1 MYFSDDQI
9 LYSSRYVLTVSMGM
23 LSIAHIHR
31 QITDYGGYTLD
42 FTGYD
47 NNVIDQLLY
56 KRMVVQW
63 RIQGR
68 GLRDPP
74 LFLDQTETWRAEKV
88 FFKPPPPYLKVW
100 IVHRSGL

>member
-9 LYSSRYVLTVSMGM
+9 SYSPRYLLTVSMGM

-47 NNVIDQLLY
+47 DMSLISYYQ
-56 KRMVVQW
+56 REW
-63 RIQGR
+63 
-68 GLRDPP
+68 
-74 LFLDQTETWRAEKV
+74 
-88 FFKPPPPYLKVW
+88 
-100 IVHRSGL
+100 

>member
-1 MYFSDDQI
+1 MCFSDDQI

-47 NNVIDQLLY
+47 NNVIFDQLL
-56 KRMVVQW
+56 
-63 RIQGR
+63 
-68 GLRDPP
+68 
-74 LFLDQTETWRAEKV
+74 
-88 FFKPPPPYLKVW
+88 
-100 IVHRSGL
+100 

>member
-1 MYFSDDQI
+1 MCFSDDQI

-47 NNVIDQLLY
+47 DMSLISYYQ
-56 KRMVVQW
+56 REW
-63 RIQGR
+63 
-68 GLRDPP
+68 
-74 LFLDQTETWRAEKV
+74 
-88 FFKPPPPYLKVW
+88 
-100 IVHRSGL
+100 

>member
-9 LYSSRYVLTVSMGM
+9 SYSSRYVLTVSMGM

-47 NNVIDQLLY
+47 HDMSLISYY

-63 RIQGR
+63 
-68 GLRDPP
+68 
-74 LFLDQTETWRAEKV
+74 
-88 FFKPPPPYLKVW
+88 
-100 IVHRSGL
+100 

>member
-9 LYSSRYVLTVSMGM
+9 SHSSRYVLTVSMGM

-47 NNVIDQLLY
+47 DMSLISYY
-56 KRMVVQW
+56 KREW
-63 RIQGR
+63 YSGESR
-68 GLRDPP
+68 GGA
-74 LFLDQTETWRAEKV
+74 WGN
-88 FFKPPPPYLKVW
+88 PPYF
-100 IVHRSGL
+100 